1 MSKVVIPIKDFIVM
15 KRQLSNKVHI
25 IIPDSANKSDTGLFQ
40 YTVHDVGPDVKTVK
54 LGDSLVT
61 SAGLFKTE
69 VEGEE
74 YYFTREELVCLIV
87 RDEKE

>member
-15 KRQLSNKVHI
+15 KRSLSDKVSI
-25 IIPDSANKSDTGLFQ
+25 IIPDSANKGDTGLFH
-40 YTVHDVGPDVKTVK
+40 YTVCDVGPDVKTVK

-69 VEGEE
+69 VNGEDF
-74 YYFTREELVCLIV
+74 YFTREELVCLIV
-87 RDEKE
+87 REKE